1 MGLFSKL
8 FASVPSQATVKFSSE
23 NEAFYAVLFACISV
37 DGEVDDEEI
46 EDFVASVNSNQ
57 FLRNLPL
64 TELYRDLFLKKQ
76 KHGLE
81 AIVAAALPMINESRK
96 KALFVACVD
105 LVLSDGVVDKKEE
118 VLLEDIQKGLN
129 ITEDFTQKTVEVM
142 IAKNSI

>member
-23 NEAFYAVLFACISV
+23 KEAFFAVLFACISI
-37 DGEVDDEEI
+37 DGDVDDEEI
-46 EDFVASVNSNQ
+46 EDFVATVNSNQ
-57 FLRNLPL
+57 FLRTLPHS
-64 TELYRDLFLKKQ
+64 ELYRDLYLKKQ
-76 KHGLE
+76 KYGLDN
-81 AIVAAALPMINESRK
+81 IVSAALPMIAESRK

-118 VLLEDIQKGLN
+118 VLLDDVQKGLGVSD
-129 ITEDFTQKTVEVM
+129 DFAQKTVEVM